1 MSLKDTGPSQ
11 QAEKWSFMA
20 AGSDQVLSMVL
31 NLKGPDLERTEDIY
45 ECDRAREHHTQ
56 ECTGPQAVGP
66 GGLRGQRLLLPG
78 SIPETSQT
86 AICRSYEDCCG
97 TRCCVRALSIQRL
110 WYFWVLLMMGVL
122 FCCGAG
128 FFIRRRMYPSPLR
141 DEPAFNVSFTRH
153 PVTSPVSQQPG
164 SMQGFGVNGMT
175 GGDPGVT
182 MTLPAYA
189 AQPGSAHMML
199 ASYPPPPSYCNHP
212 PPSYEQIFQNSD
224 KK

>member
-1 MSLKDTGPSQ
+1 MKMTKTSHRIRLTD
-11 QAEKWSFMA
+11 
-20 AGSDQVLSMVL
+20 
-31 NLKGPDLERTEDIY
+31 
-45 ECDRAREHHTQ
+45 EH
-56 ECTGPQAVGP
+56 
-66 GGLRGQRLLLPG
+66 LG
-78 SIPETSQT
+78 SIMKVASAQGLNPDINELASKKRCQCVE
-86 AICRSYEDCCG
+86 AKKYCWYFEGGYPIYFICRSYEDCCG

-128 FFIRRRMYPSPLR
+128 LFIRRRMYPSPLR

-153 PVTSPVSQQPG
+153 PVTTPVSQQPG

-182 MTLPAYA
+182 MTHPAYP
-189 AQPGSAHMML
+189 AQPGSTHMMM
-199 ASYPPPPSYCNHP
+199 APYPPPPSYCNHP
-212 PPSYEQIFQNSD
+212 PPSYEQIFQNGD

>member
-1 MSLKDTGPSQ
+1 MRHPLAD
-11 QAEKWSFMA
+11 A
-20 AGSDQVLSMVL
+20 ALIFWL
-31 NLKGPDLERTEDIY
+31 FLECVEAKKYCWYFEGGYPIY
-45 ECDRAREHHTQ
+45 F
-56 ECTGPQAVGP
+56 
-66 GGLRGQRLLLPG
+66 
-78 SIPETSQT
+78 
-86 AICRSYEDCCG
+86 ICRSYEDCCG

-153 PVTSPVSQQPG
+153 PVTTPVSQQPG

-182 MTLPAYA
+182 MTHPVYP
-189 AQPGSAHMML
+189 AQPGSALMMG
-199 ASYPPPPSYCNHP
+199 SYPPPPSYCNHP
-212 PPSYEQIFQNSD
+212 PPPYEQIFQNGD